1 MFLEIIHTFRI
12 VVTGQ
17 AVLPSVISRRVIHR
31 LDTRRLRTAVAITA
45 KRNALEYAV
54 IARRTVSVV
63 IHRTAVTRSAIVS
76 AAAAAAATAMARSAT
91 RTTAG
96 VVLTSAR
103 IARND
108 ITASVT
114 AHTLIT
120 AVPVTASLDCIHRIS
135 RSIYAVRIT
144 VPSSACIPLTSCHV
158 KSKVAQ
164 QQQNNINNKDFFII
178 EYTFE
183 LFIVQ
188 TPLI

>member
-1 MFLEIIHTFRI
+1 M
-12 VVTGQ
+12 
-17 AVLPSVISRRVIHR
+17 PSVISRRVIHR
-31 LDTRRLRTAVAITA
+31 LRTRRLRTAVAITA

-54 IARRTVSVV
+54 ITRRTVSVV
-63 IHRTAVTRSAIVS
+63 THRTAITRSAIVS
-76 AAAAAAATAMARSAT
+76 AAAAATAMARSAT

-144 VPSSACIPLTSCHV
+144 VSSINTRIT
-158 KSKVAQ
+158 KVAHS
-164 QQQNNINNKDFFII
+164 IFISFCV
-178 EYTFE
+178 FE
-183 LFIVQ
+183 R
-188 TPLI
+188 TLILYDMFVRVKW